1 MVPELSYAQE
11 EGIGN
16 DGGEAGVSVKLR
28 IPVNPTEPVA
38 EKASLPDAAFRE
50 AADGLEVLE
59 KLCEEFGLIAR
70 VIDGHEGA
78 DILIRLLQFAGFDLR
93 HQVLHVEDHTQPF
106 FCPAM
111 LIKKQTISDTNGR
124 IKQKQ
129 REFFLM

>member
-16 DGGEAGVSVKLR
+16 DGGEAGVSVELR
-28 IPVNPTEPVA
+28 MPVNPTEPVA

-70 VIDGHEGA
+70 VIDGREGA

-93 HQVLHVEDHTQPF
+93 HQVLHVEDHTQPIF
-106 FCPAM
+106 RPAM
-111 LIKKQTISDTNGR
+111 LIEKQTISDTNER

-129 REFFLM
+129 REIFQ

>member
-16 DGGEAGVSVKLR
+16 DGGEAGVSVELR
-28 IPVNPTEPVA
+28 MPVNPTEPVA

-59 KLCEEFGLIAR
+59 KLCEEFSLIAR
-70 VIDGHEGA
+70 VVDGREGA
-78 DILIRLLQFAGFDLR
+78 DVVIRLLQFAGLDLR
-93 HQVLHVEDHTQPF
+93 HQVLHVEDHTQPIF
-106 FCPAM
+106 RPAM
-111 LIKKQTISDTNGR
+111 LNEKQTISDTNER

-129 REFFLM
+129 REFFQ